1 MLHRYLILH
10 GLQKLIPAKF
20 RERYPELAVGR
31 RRRRQD
37 VAADEEAQMV
47 SAVGLE
53 KSLWSS
59 DTWAGKRL
67 KIQKKYRKITF
78 AEDLASYIQEEL

>member
-20 RERYPELAVGR
+20 REKYPELAVGR

-37 VAADEEAQMV
+37 VSADEEAQKV

-53 KSLWSS
+53 SSLWSS
-59 DTWAGKRL
+59 DTWAGKLL

-78 AEDLASYIQEEL
+78 AEDLVTYFAEDI

>member
-20 RERYPELAVGR
+20 REQYPELAVER

-37 VAADEEAQMV
+37 VAANEVAEMV

-53 KSLWSS
+53 SSLWSS
-59 DTWAGKRL
+59 DTWAEKKLL
-67 KIQKKYRKITF
+67 KSQKK
-78 AEDLASYIQEEL
+78 

>member
-20 RERYPELAVGR
+20 REQYPELAMGR

-37 VAADEEAQMV
+37 VAAEEAQMV
-47 SAVGLE
+47 SALGLE
-53 KSLWSS
+53 CALWSS

-67 KIQKKYRKITF
+67 KIQKKYRKLTF
-78 AEDLASYIQEEL
+78 AEDLESYFQDDK

>member
-1 MLHRYLILH
+1 MNLLTLGNRGRICVRPKCFLILH

-20 RERYPELAVGR
+20 QEQYPDLAVGR

-37 VAADEEAQMV
+37 VAANEVAQIV

-53 KSLWSS
+53 ISL
-59 DTWAGKRL
+59 
-67 KIQKKYRKITF
+67 
-78 AEDLASYIQEEL
+78 

>member
-10 GLQKLIPAKF
+10 CLQKLIPAKF
-20 RERYPELAVGR
+20 REKYPELAVGR
-31 RRRRQD
+31 RRHRQD

-53 KSLWSS
+53 SSLWSS
-59 DTWAGKRL
+59 ETWAGKQL
-67 KIQKKYRKITF
+67 KIQKKYHKITF
-78 AEDLASYIQEEL
+78 AEDLESYFQDDS